1 MIEQAVDRYWKATEN
16 SEIPE
21 GPFFKIDAAV
31 ELMSHLGGYEIAAM
45 AGMCLGRGAVFGVPI
60 VLDGYIFC
68 SRVHLWCVSDQQ

>member
-31 ELMSHLGGYEIAAM
+31 ELMSHLGGYEIALWQE
-45 AGMCLGRGAVFGVPI
+45 CPGR
-60 VLDGYIFC
+60 C
-68 SRVHLWCVSDQQ
+68 RLWCADCIGRIYFL

>member
-45 AGMCLGRGAVFGVPI
+45 AGMCLAVPSLVCR
-60 VLDGYIFC
+60 LYWTDIF
-68 SRVHLWCVSDQQ
+68 L